1 MSDKEIKIDTVS
13 VNDLD
18 SAPTAGK
25 AACTDSE
32 NIPGDKGGEPID
44 MAEQIEKLSAQ
55 VTELTDKLHEVF
67 GFRTDT
73 EIIKKSKM
81 RSIIKKSKEKQ

>member
-18 SAPTAGK
+18 PAPTAGK

-55 VTELTDKLHEVF
+55 VTELTDTAINYINPNDGNLDQFDVIYVW
-67 GFRTDT
+67 R
-73 EIIKKSKM
+73 
-81 RSIIKKSKEKQ
+81 RN